1 MDDTA
6 KGFQLGD
13 AGFFPWGTRF
23 DAIVPDIEDTGY
35 SSRTLR
41 CAEALGFTT
50 LSAEIVASQ
59 PDRPILNI
67 TYQLAADAMAPKDV
81 LARLVIRLGAPLTIE
96 RDELSPYASSPDHV
110 VLYATWTTRDGI
122 EIGLSLYGAP
132 RATEFGDSLGA
143 LYLGWG
149 DLDAAAAPWM
159 ADWQAANEAVARDA
173 QSPGKMAKFTVA
185 YDVRAG
191 DADAPHR
198 IANRCLQTPDLLD
211 TPEPIARKLGEKDFA
226 LWSDA
231 SGERWHLST
240 RAVTVVLGRPGTSVV
255 KVASIEP
262 ARGGGSATIDVGPW
276 WARDAWKSRTIEEA
290 ASALERVAGLTIE
303 RSSGYDV

>member
-6 KGFQLGD
+6 KGFHLGD

-23 DAIVPDIEDTGY
+23 DAVIPGIEDTGY
-35 SSRTLR
+35 CSRTLR

-50 LSAEIVASQ
+50 LSAEIAASR

-67 TYQLAADAMAPKDV
+67 TYQLAAGAMAAKGV
-81 LARLVIRLGAPLTIE
+81 FARLVIRLGAPHTIE
-96 RDELSPYASSPDHV
+96 RDEFSSYASSPDHV

-122 EIGLSLYGAP
+122 SVGLSIYGAP
-132 RATEFGDSLGA
+132 RATDFGDSLGA

-149 DLDAAAAPWM
+149 DLEAAAAPWM
-159 ADWQAANEAVARDA
+159 TDWQAANEAVARDA
-173 QSPGKMAKFTVA
+173 QSAGKIERFAVA

-191 DADAPHR
+191 DADDPHR
-198 IANRCLQTPDLLD
+198 IANRCLHTPDLLD
-211 TPEPIARKLGEKDFA
+211 TPGPIARTLGEKDFA

-231 SGERWHLST
+231 SGQRWHLST
-240 RAVTVVLGRPGTSVV
+240 RAVTIVLGRPGTSLV

-262 ARGGGSATIDVGPW
+262 ARGGGSESIDVGPW
-276 WARDAWKSRTIEEA
+276 WARDAWKSRAIEEA
-290 ASALERVAGLTIE
+290 VRALARVPGLTIE

>member
-23 DAIVPDIEDTGY
+23 DAVVRDSEDTGY

-50 LSAEIVASQ
+50 LSAEIAASQ
-59 PDRPILNI
+59 PDRPILNV
-67 TYQLAADAMAPKDV
+67 TYQLASDGTAAKDV
-81 LARLVIRLGAPLTIE
+81 LARLVIRLGAPNAID
-96 RDELSPYASSPDHV
+96 RDELSPYASSSDHV
-110 VLYATWTTRDGI
+110 VLYATWTTRD
-122 EIGLSLYGAP
+122 EISVGLSIYGAP

-149 DLDAAAAPWM
+149 DLDAAAAPWL

-173 QSPGKMAKFTVA
+173 QSPGEIETFTVA
-185 YDVRAG
+185 YDMLAG
-191 DADAPHR
+191 NEDDPHR
-198 IANRCLQTPDLLD
+198 IANRCLHTPDLLD

-231 SGERWHLST
+231 SGQRWHLST
-240 RAVTVVLGRPGTSVV
+240 RAVTVVLGRRGTSLV

-262 ARGGGSATIDVGPW
+262 ARGGGSESIDVGPW
-276 WARDAWKSRTIEEA
+276 WVRDAWKSRAIEA
-290 ASALERVAGLTIE
+290 AVHTLERVPGLTIE

>member
-1 MDDTA
+1 MDETA
-6 KGFQLGD
+6 NGFFLGE

-23 DAIVPDIEDTGY
+23 DAVVPDIEDTGY

-41 CAEALGFTT
+41 CAGALGFTT
-50 LSAEIVASQ
+50 LSAEIAASQ
-59 PDRPILNI
+59 PDRPILNV
-67 TYQLAADAMAPKDV
+67 TYQLAAGAAAAKDV
-81 LARLVIRLGAPLTIE
+81 FARLVIRLGAPNAIE

-110 VLYATWTTRDGI
+110 VLYATWTTHDGI
-122 EIGLSLYGAP
+122 SVGLSIYGAP

-149 DLDAAAAPWM
+149 DLEAAAAPWL

-173 QSPGKMAKFTVA
+173 QSPGKIERFAVA

-191 DADAPHR
+191 DADDSHR
-198 IANRCLQTPDLLD
+198 IANRCLHTPDLLD

-231 SGERWHLST
+231 SGRRWHLST
-240 RAVTVVLGRPGTSVV
+240 RAVTVVLGRPGTSLV

-262 ARGGGSATIDVGPW
+262 ARGGGSETIDVGPW
-276 WARDAWKSRTIEEA
+276 WARDAWKSRAIEA
-290 ASALERVAGLTIE
+290 AVHALARVPGLTIE

>member
-6 KGFQLGD
+6 KGFHLGE

-23 DAIVPDIEDTGY
+23 DAIVPDVEGPGY

-50 LSAEIVASQ
+50 LSAEIAASQ
-59 PDRPILNI
+59 PDRPILTL
-67 TYQLAADAMAPKDV
+67 TYQLAAGAMAAKNV
-81 LARLVIRLGAPLTIE
+81 FARLVIRLGAPHTVE

-110 VLYATWTTRDGI
+110 VLYATWTTREKI
-122 EIGLSLYGAP
+122 SVGLSIYGAA
-132 RATEFGDSLGA
+132 RATDFGDSLGA

-149 DLDAAAAPWM
+149 DLDAAAAPWV

-173 QSPGKMAKFTVA
+173 QSPGRIETFTVG

-191 DADAPHR
+191 DADDPHR
-198 IANRCLQTPDLLD
+198 IANRCLHTPDLLD
-211 TPEPIARKLGEKDFA
+211 TPEPIAGKLGEKDFA

-231 SGERWHLST
+231 SGRRWHLST
-240 RAVTVVLGRPGTSVV
+240 NAVTVLLGGPGTSLV

-262 ARGGGSATIDVGPW
+262 ARGGGSASIDVGPW
-276 WARDAWKSRTIEEA
+276 WARDAWKSRAIEEA
-290 ASALERVAGLTIE
+290 VRALERVPGLTLE